1 MCGHM
6 RQRRHGDGGLEAEVE
21 VEAAAHGSGSE
32 RDRRAEGT
40 CSVQRPKIWSAVRA
54 VPVRLKDTE
63 GHHPPARAPF
73 AAPWPVGTGRR

>member
-21 VEAAAHGSGSE
+21 VEAAARGSGSE

-40 CSVQRPKIWSAVRA
+40 CSVQRAKNLSAVRA
-54 VPVRLKDTE
+54 APVRLKDTE
-63 GHHPPARAPF
+63 GPRAP
-73 AAPWPVGTGRR
+73 ALTAPWPVGTGRR

>member
-21 VEAAAHGSGSE
+21 VGGGGSE

-40 CSVQRPKIWSAVRA
+40 CSVQRAKNLSAVRA
-54 VPVRLKDTE
+54 APVRLKDTE
-63 GHHPPARAPF
+63 GPRAP
-73 AAPWPVGTGRR
+73 ALTAPWPVGTGRR